1 MKKLALSLLLIGSIV
16 CSTQI
21 GSAKASDS
29 LKVGSKKVAI
39 NSTITANTG
48 NGYTGS
54 DGTVYAKVS
63 VKYTYKKSGKTYTK
77 SCASEYKYRTANAAC
92 KAASG
97 GKSVKVVST
106 HEAIYKGDYNHGTT
120 SAYY

>member
-21 GSAKASDS
+21 GSAKTSDS
-29 LKVGSKKVAI
+29 IKVGAKKVSI

-48 NGYTGS
+48 NGYTGT
-54 DGTVYAKVS
+54 DGTIYAKVS
-63 VKYTYKKSGKTYTK
+63 VKYTYKKSGKIYSK
-77 SCASEYKYRTANAAC
+77 SSTSGYKYTIANAAC
-92 KAASG
+92 RAANG
-97 GKSVKVVST
+97 GKSIKVVST

-120 SAYY
+120 SAHY